1 MISLLYML
9 YYIEIK
15 QLACVGNMGLMGK
28 ILGFDKLCGIRRN
41 CISLGNKKM
50 VRIFM
55 IGTL

>member
-1 MISLLYML
+1 M
-9 YYIEIK
+9 
-15 QLACVGNMGLMGK
+15 ACVGNMGLMGK